1 MNHCTRV
8 QALEG
13 VCQRMFVAV
22 TATTHR
28 VLSTG
33 LRESLC
39 VADGDV
45 LRASV
50 AMVYQAIGLRRLT
63 VIQRLLQGIEHE
75 VGMHGTAD
83 APAHNAKSKHVN
95 DERPIQPALPGRYI
109 GEIRKPQMYGAV
121 HLK

>member
-45 LRASV
+45 LGASV

-75 VGMHGTAD
+75 VRMHGTAD
-83 APAHNAKSKHVN
+83 APAHNATSKHID
-95 DERPIQPALPGRYI
+95 DERSEERRVGKKCVSTCRSRGTPYP
-109 GEIRKPQMYGAV
+109 
-121 HLK
+121 